1 MVITGL
7 TKAKLGDTF
16 AGLKNVTLATSNGLV
31 YSYGQNLQPKPHY
44 KRTKLHHLATAAA
57 AAANA
62 SANNGTAAN
71 SGTGPSPSTTDSPLL
86 PEGEFPQMDGANAGT
101 NASLAYITG
110 GNSILCLLSC
120 LHVLCMYSAIL

>member
-62 SANNGTAAN
+62 GT
-71 SGTGPSPSTTDSPLL
+71 S
-86 PEGEFPQMDGANAGT
+86 AGT
-101 NASLAYITG
+101 
-110 GNSILCLLSC
+110 CLLQNFSGLFFLSYRVFAPSLSC
-120 LHVLCMYSAIL
+120 VFIFAVS

>member
-1 MVITGL
+1 MITGL

-31 YSYGQNLQPKPHY
+31 YSYGQNLQPRPHY

-62 SANNGTAAN
+62 GSCRSR
-71 SGTGPSPSTTDSPLL
+71 SGTLNSNADGPVMMVPMLDA
-86 PEGEFPQMDGANAGT
+86 DAAAGT
-101 NASLAYITG
+101 LMEGSRAGSNASLAYLAG
-110 GNSILCLLSC
+110 G
-120 LHVLCMYSAIL
+120 